1 MAGASSGGCWRSV
14 VGTNPPCH
22 SRGAPPRHGTE
33 GPGRIPKGC
42 GGGKGSGSGV
52 GAPLLAPRVL
62 PDPEQPPCPC
72 SLSLHAC
79 RSLFAS
85 SWSRGGAVQPL
96 AAGGRWFAGVRPHPK
111 PPPRFPQSLPACQAG
126 LQGSQEMVLQCV
138 ASSTLAPGPPSHRGG
153 PSSTPSAHPW
163 VLRAPGKL
171 RQGGRRRPV
180 PKTGRKQDSW
190 RCRSLCPQARVALCL
205 SVPAPPQ
212 PKPRSS
218 PLGSRRSLAA
228 RTPQDPLPRPHG
240 ALFGSAPPPGAG
252 CLVKGAIVRPR
263 GGCGRLR
270 RCVWP
275 GCGAGFGPLPVPVPF
290 ARGSC
295 LRAPLGCRPP
305 ASPAASAG
313 WQDACGS
320 TRGCC
325 HGSHE
330 FAVPR
335 P

>member
-1 MAGASSGGCWRSV
+1 M

-72 SLSLHAC
+72 SFSLHAC

-85 SWSRGGAVQPL
+85 SWAAGAEEGLCSRSRQVAAGSRGSVPIQSPPL
-96 AAGGRWFAGVRPHPK
+96 FPSV
-111 PPPRFPQSLPACQAG
+111 PPRLPSRTPELPGNGFATR
-126 LQGSQEMVLQCV
+126 V